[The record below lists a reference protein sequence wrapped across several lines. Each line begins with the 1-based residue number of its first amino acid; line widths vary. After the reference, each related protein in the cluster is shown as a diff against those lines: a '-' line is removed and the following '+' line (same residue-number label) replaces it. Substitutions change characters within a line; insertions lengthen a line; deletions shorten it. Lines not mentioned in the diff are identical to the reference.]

1 MTPSSDGGPKGGFL
15 VELDLDAP
23 PVCRTIERVITT
35 LLEFIVMTTI
45 RNLFAIAF
53 ATSIAFAA
61 VAQAQSAP
69 AASAPMMGGNTMPHD
84 CAKPMAKHDHGAE
97 KGTPRPMSMTGPC
110 AAGAAA
116 TAPEGAASAAKT
128 KKLPKHNHGAEKNN

>member
-1 MTPSSDGGPKGGFL
+1 M
-15 VELDLDAP
+15 
-23 PVCRTIERVITT
+23 IENVIT

-45 RNLFAIAF
+45 RILFAVAF
-53 ATSIAFAA
+53 ATSVAFAA
-61 VAQAQSAP
+61 TAQAQSAP
-69 AASAPMMGGNTMPHD
+69 AASAPMMSGNTMPHD

-116 TAPEGAASAAKT
+116 SAPEGAASAAKT